1 MDVEEKLIFK
11 EGTYEF
17 PAVIPLYDKIWMYS
31 QESTKV
37 FTVRYEYW
45 YDGRLFLLGSFDQF
59 SGGSLSLI
67 EAETGAIAVSP
78 LDFTGGRV
86 SVERIIKKFKEKL
99 KKSGITIGEV
109 TREYKNNNLVSE
121 LWLIN
126 SLII

>member
-1 MDVEEKLIFK
+1 MDVEEKLILK

-17 PAVIPLYDKIWMYS
+17 PEVIPLYDKIWMYS
-31 QESTKV
+31 QEYTKV

-99 KKSGITIGEV
+99 KKSGTTIGEV
-109 TREYKNNNLVSE
+109 TREYKSNNLVSE

>member
-1 MDVEEKLIFK
+1 MDVEEKLILK
-11 EGTYEF
+11 GGTYEF

>member
-1 MDVEEKLIFK
+1 MDVEEKLILK

-17 PAVIPLYDKIWMYS
+17 PEVIPLYDKIWMYS
-31 QESTKV
+31 QEYTKV

>member
-1 MDVEEKLIFK
+1 MDVEEKLIIK

-17 PAVIPLYDKIWMYS
+17 PEVIPLYDKIWMYS
-31 QESTKV
+31 QEYTKV

>member
-1 MDVEEKLIFK
+1 MDVEEKLIIK

-17 PAVIPLYDKIWMYS
+17 PEVIPLYDKIWMYS
-31 QESTKV
+31 QEYTKV

-45 YDGRLFLLGSFDQF
+45 YDGRLFLLGSFGQF
-59 SGGSLSLI
+59 SGSNLSLI
-67 EAETGAIAVSP
+67 EAETGAITVSP
-78 LDFTGGRV
+78 LEFKGGRV

-99 KKSGITIGEV
+99 KESGTTIGEV
-109 TREYKNNNLVSE
+109 TREYKSNNLVSE

>member
-1 MDVEEKLIFK
+1 MDVEEKLILK

-17 PAVIPLYDKIWMYS
+17 PEVIPLYDKIWMYS
-31 QESTKV
+31 QEYTKV

-99 KKSGITIGEV
+99 KKSGTTIGEV
-109 TREYKNNNLVSE
+109 TRECKSNNLVSE

>member
-1 MDVEEKLIFK
+1 MDVEEKLILK

-17 PAVIPLYDKIWMYS
+17 PEVIPLYDKIWMYS

-45 YDGRLFLLGSFDQF
+45 YDGRLFLLGSFGQF

>member
-1 MDVEEKLIFK
+1 MDVEEKLILK

-45 YDGRLFLLGSFDQF
+45 YDGRLFLLGSFGQF

-78 LDFTGGRV
+78 LDFTGGGV

-99 KKSGITIGEV
+99 KKSGTTIGEV
-109 TREYKNNNLVSE
+109 TREYKSNNLVSE